1 MVRGE
6 LYPKRRKI
14 FISLAQEYDFRMS
27 EDEQK
32 FGGPIKRV
40 IKAKPEELR
49 RRLKTAKTD
58 KDGDGINLQRV
69 DKGSNRVE
77 E

>member
-1 MVRGE
+1 
-6 LYPKRRKI
+6 
-14 FISLAQEYDFRMS
+14 MS

-49 RRLKTAKTD
+49 RRLKTAKTA
-58 KDGDGINLQRV
+58 KDGAGINLQRV
-69 DKGSNRVE
+69 DKVPIESRNKSSSRCRKKT
-77 E
+77 

>member
-1 MVRGE
+1 
-6 LYPKRRKI
+6 
-14 FISLAQEYDFRMS
+14 MS

-49 RRLKTAKTD
+49 RRLKTAKTA
-58 KDGDGINLQRV
+58 KDGAGINLQRV